1 MDFLFAKNKPFNTTS
16 IQQEDG
22 GEETKLLLAIEEM
35 DKNIW
40 KGTQQWWTRGRLE
53 TKESRWKHT
62 RVDQKQ

>member
-35 DKNIW
+35 DKNI
-40 KGTQQWWTRGRLE
+40 
-53 TKESRWKHT
+53 
-62 RVDQKQ
+62 